1 VSDKRRVEPSTTSAA
16 FRAKAAAEESKR
28 DLNAAVAG
36 NSDPD
41 ELSEQIERTRADMA
55 ETIDAIQ
62 EKLDPRTLKRQA
74 QDAARAATIG
84 RVESAV
90 SAADEKAHQLVQT
103 LGERTTTIKEG
114 ASQQA
119 RRVVSK
125 VRTIREPGTAD
136 DLPGTADDLADRSSL
151 ASADEPGA
159 AGTWNEKATQA
170 RLAARRTIDEL
181 QTQIRRR
188 PLAGCLVA
196 LALGA
201 LVGRATRPS
210 ANGHEP
216 EPDVRVVPTAS
227 PAITA
232 AEAYP
237 EV

>member
-41 ELSEQIERTRADMA
+41 ELGEQIERTRADMA

-114 ASQQA
+114 ASHQA

-136 DLPGTADDLADRSSL
+136 DLADRSSL
-151 ASADEPGA
+151 ASAGEPGA

-216 EPDVRVVPTAS
+216 EPDVLVVPTAS

-237 EV
+237 G

>member
-1 VSDKRRVEPSTTSAA
+1 MSDKRRVETPTTSAA
-16 FRAKAAAEESKR
+16 IRAKAAAEESKHDLDAAATGNR
-28 DLNAAVAG
+28 D
-36 NSDPD
+36 PH
-41 ELSEQIERTRADMA
+41 ELGEQIERTRANMA

-90 SAADEKAHQLVQT
+90 SAADENVQRLART

-125 VRTIREPGTAD
+125 VRTIREPGAAD
-136 DLPGTADDLADRSSL
+136 DLTDRSSL
-151 ASADEPGA
+151 AAAGEQGP
-159 AGTWNEKATQA
+159 AGTWNEKAMEA
-170 RLAARRTIDEL
+170 RLTARRTGDQL
-181 QTQIRRR
+181 QTQIRRH

-201 LVGRATRPS
+201 LLGRATRPS
-210 ANGHEP
+210 ANGRES
-216 EPDVRVVPTAS
+216 EPDMLVVPNAS

-232 AEAYP
+232 AETYP